1 MLTPTHVLTG
11 SALAKYALTTSLFPY
26 SEWMM
31 YSLGIL
37 ASNMPDIDVLLF
49 GIRPQHRIYSLLHK
63 PLLWIIMFLIAI
75 VLVLVGILPIP
86 LPIII
91 FVFICILIHFL
102 MDTFAVSFS
111 IQWLWPWKKSDLHI
125 FRTIHPKKTIKNRM
139 HAYIRHPAFVVEI
152 LLIIGS
158 ICYLLI

>member
-91 FVFICILIHFL
+91 FVFICIVIHFL
-102 MDTFAVSFS
+102 LDTFGVSCG
-111 IQWLWPWKKSDLHI
+111 IQWMWPWKERDIHI
-125 FRTIHPKKTIKNRM
+125 FRTTPSKKTIRNRM
-139 HAYIRHPAFVVEI
+139 RTYIQHPDFRVEI
-152 LLIIGS
+152 FLILSSVI
-158 ICYLLI
+158 YLWM